1 MANQGW
7 GPPPGGGNPYNPPP
21 GGGNPY
27 GGNPYGGNPF
37 GGNAPPPGNPY
48 GPPPGAGPYGPSDFG
63 PPPGGTPGGFPGG
76 PAPQGTESLAW
87 VSLGAGIAGLPTSL
101 CCSLFGLPVPIIAL
115 VCGFMAL
122 SKIKAEPHRLGGKN
136 LAIAGM
142 VLAGL
147 SLAFVILNLIVGFAR
162 LGMSTMRP

>member
-27 GGNPYGGNPF
+27 GGNPYGGN
-37 GGNAPPPGNPY
+37 APPPGNPY
-48 GPPPGAGPYGPSDFG
+48 GPPPGAPYGPSDFG

-76 PAPQGTESLAW
+76 PPPQATESLAW
-87 VSLGAGIAGLPTSL
+87 VSLGAGIAGVPLTF
-101 CCSLFGLPVPIIAL
+101 CCSVIGLPVPIVAL

-122 SKIKAEPHRLGGKN
+122 SKIKAEPYRLGGKN
-136 LAIAGM
+136 LAIAGI
-142 VLAGL
+142 VLAGVG
-147 SLAFVILNLIVGFAR
+147 LAALVLRIVLGFAQ
-162 LGMSTMRP
+162 LGMSSTMRP